1 MANRKLNFISNNV
14 KGLQNS
20 TKRIKIFEYLKNK
33 VTSDCFIF
41 LQETHSNKD
50 SEKRWSD
57 EFKGQF
63 FFSHGKTNSC
73 GVAIA
78 YYGSTNISVL
88 TTRTDSEGRII
99 LLDMK
104 YDDKNYILCNIY
116 NPNHEANQVDTL
128 EMLGD
133 FIMGIPQWE
142 TKEVIVGGDFNLF
155 LDAELDAKGGRPTLK
170 KRSVAKLISIIERFT
185 LVDIWRVRNQN
196 KRRYTFRQSHQA
208 GYLQRRLD
216 YFFVSN
222 SLQGNICET
231 DIQVAFCTDHSPITL
246 SLKPINNLPRGRS
259 LWKFNNSLLQ
269 NDEYLRKMKT
279 AIVETEQQLDSE
291 QIKDD
296 QVRWEYLKFKI
307 RDQTIAFSKVLSANK
322 RKEIFSLERKLL
334 SLEKELE
341 FQESETYINTKKE
354 LDNIYDLKAEGI
366 RIRSRCKWYEA
377 GEKSTKFF
385 LNLEKRHAQESF
397 ITILYENGELINNNT
412 GIERKMFEFYSNLYQ
427 EKSNLLPSCI
437 DNFLQSIDLPKIKE
451 QEKKKS

>member
-1 MANRKLNFISNNV
+1 
-14 KGLQNS
+14 
-20 TKRIKIFEYLKNK
+20 
-33 VTSDCFIF
+33 
-41 LQETHSNKD
+41 
-50 SEKRWSD
+50 
-57 EFKGQF
+57 
-63 FFSHGKTNSC
+63 
-73 GVAIA
+73 
-78 YYGSTNISVL
+78 
-88 TTRTDSEGRII
+88 
-99 LLDMK
+99 MK

-133 FIMGIPQWE
+133 FIMGIRQWE
-142 TKEVIVGGDFNLF
+142 TKEVIVGGNFNLF

-170 KRSVAKLISIIERFT
+170 KRSVANLISIIERFT
-185 LVDIWRVRNQN
+185 LVDTWRVRNQN

-222 SLQGNICET
+222 SLQGSICQT

-269 NDEYLRKMKT
+269 NDEYLQKMKT
-279 AIVETEQQLDSE
+279 AIVETKQQLDSE
-291 QIKDD
+291 QIKHD

-307 RDQTIAFSKVLSANK
+307 RDQATAFSNILSANK

-334 SLEKELE
+334 SFEKEFE
-341 FQESETYINTKKE
+341 FQESETYINTNKE

-377 GEKSTKFF
+377 GEKSTIFF
-385 LNLEKRHAQESF
+385 
-397 ITILYENGELINNNT
+397 
-412 GIERKMFEFYSNLYQ
+412 
-427 EKSNLLPSCI
+427 
-437 DNFLQSIDLPKIKE
+437 
-451 QEKKKS
+451 

>member
-73 GVAIA
+73 DAAIA

-88 TTRTDSEGRII
+88 ISRTDSGGTNISVLITRADSEGRIT

-155 LDAELDAKGGRPTLK
+155 LDAELDAKGVRPTLK

-185 LVDIWRVRNQN
+185 LIDIWRVRNQN

-231 DIQVAFCTDHSPITL
+231 DFQVAFCTDHSPITL

-259 LWKFNNSLLQ
+259 LWKFNNSFLQ
-269 NDEYLRKMKT
+269 NDEYL
-279 AIVETEQQLDSE
+279 
-291 QIKDD
+291 
-296 QVRWEYLKFKI
+296 
-307 RDQTIAFSKVLSANK
+307 
-322 RKEIFSLERKLL
+322 
-334 SLEKELE
+334 
-341 FQESETYINTKKE
+341 
-354 LDNIYDLKAEGI
+354 
-366 RIRSRCKWYEA
+366 
-377 GEKSTKFF
+377 
-385 LNLEKRHAQESF
+385 
-397 ITILYENGELINNNT
+397 
-412 GIERKMFEFYSNLYQ
+412 
-427 EKSNLLPSCI
+427 
-437 DNFLQSIDLPKIKE
+437 
-451 QEKKKS
+451 

>member
-1 MANRKLNFISNNV
+1 
-14 KGLQNS
+14 
-20 TKRIKIFEYLKNK
+20 
-33 VTSDCFIF
+33 
-41 LQETHSNKD
+41 
-50 SEKRWSD
+50 
-57 EFKGQF
+57 
-63 FFSHGKTNSC
+63 
-73 GVAIA
+73 
-78 YYGSTNISVL
+78 
-88 TTRTDSEGRII
+88 
-99 LLDMK
+99 
-104 YDDKNYILCNIY
+104 
-116 NPNHEANQVDTL
+116 
-128 EMLGD
+128 MLGD
-133 FIMGIPQWE
+133 FLMGIPQWE
-142 TKEVIVGGDFNLF
+142 TEEIIVGGDFNLF

-170 KRSVAKLISIIERFT
+170 KRSVAKLISVIERFT

-279 AIVETEQQLDSE
+279 VIVETEQQLDSE

-322 RKEIFSLERKLL
+322 RKEIFSLECKLL
-334 SLEKELE
+334 SLEKEFE

-354 LDNIYDLKAEGI
+354 LDNIYDQKAEGI

-377 GEKSTKFF
+377 V
-385 LNLEKRHAQESF
+385 
-397 ITILYENGELINNNT
+397 
-412 GIERKMFEFYSNLYQ
+412 
-427 EKSNLLPSCI
+427 
-437 DNFLQSIDLPKIKE
+437 
-451 QEKKKS
+451 KKSIIFF